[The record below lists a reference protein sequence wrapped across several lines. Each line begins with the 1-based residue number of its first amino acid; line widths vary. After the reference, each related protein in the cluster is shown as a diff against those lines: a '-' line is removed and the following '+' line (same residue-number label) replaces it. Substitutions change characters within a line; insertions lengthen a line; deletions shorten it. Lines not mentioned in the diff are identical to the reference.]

1 MFNSQLPPIS
11 ELPSSRQLLGSTLLA
26 GGVAAAL
33 LATVILP
40 SEYGVDPTGIGRLFG
55 LTEMGKI
62 KTQLAQEAA
71 RDAAAEARL
80 ANAPVAP
87 TVAVPGKSEASTE
100 TAAERSDAITVKLA
114 VGEAAEV
121 KVTATKGIQIGFDWS
136 VAGGH
141 VNYDT
146 HADAPGIDYHGYGK
160 GRESTGERGSINAA
174 FDGKHG
180 WFWRNRSDAPV
191 TITLRTTG
199 AYTEIKRVV

>member
-62 KTQLAQEAA
+62 KMQLAQEAA
-71 RDAAAEARL
+71 RDAAVEATL
-80 ANAPVAP
+80 ASQPAAP
-87 TVAVPGKSEASTE
+87 TVAVPGKSEAGTE
-100 TAAERSDAITVKLA
+100 TGAERSDTITVKLA

-121 KVTATKGIQIGFDWS
+121 KATATKGIQIGFDWS

-160 GRESTGERGSINAA
+160 GRESTGERGSLNAA